1 MSGRNEPPAKPTEED
16 TSASFRLEAEDEPRN
31 GDCGDG
37 LQAALLKA
45 RRDGDCF
52 DVELRCGNSSHE
64 NLPAH
69 RLILASRSDYIKA
82 LISSDN
88 FADSSSSVMHLP
100 AVSHRAMSHILNWM
114 YGEVATIPNVR
125 EAFEV
130 AEASSLLQCVEL
142 IEIMECKMADI
153 VTLENC
159 VALWQLADRLHMEE
173 LAQKAQRL
181 AGNKFS
187 ELVKEHESDFLS
199 LDLGMLLE
207 LLDRKELSIDG
218 EEALF
223 TSMMKW
229 CKAKKG
235 ANALPENAM
244 EQVLTRVQF
253 SDMSLDFYT
262 SQVEMEPLIR
272 DNLSC
277 LRVIARASVKIFA
290 EGQSTSKKKR
300 KLLTCEFKIEDF
312 ERGMRVKVID
322 DVLTL
327 ERLCKVYYGWNDMKP
342 KIAGQW
348 YDVLQINKDPPTLIL
363 SSGNWYVPVEAVER
377 TGQKSQRKPRR

>member
-1 MSGRNEPPAKPTEED
+1 MSGSNEED
-16 TSASFRLEAEDEPRN
+16 TSACFRLEAEDEPRN
-31 GDCGDG
+31 VDCGDG

-45 RRDGDCF
+45 RRDGLCF
-52 DVELRCGNSSHE
+52 DVELRCGNSSQE

-69 RLILASRSDYIKA
+69 RLILASRSDYMKA
-82 LISSDN
+82 LISSDR
-88 FADSSSSVMHLP
+88 FADSSSPVIHLP

-114 YGEVATIPNVR
+114 YGEEVAIPSVQ
-125 EAFEV
+125 EAYEL

-142 IEIMECKMADI
+142 IEIMHCKMTDV

-159 VALWQLADRLHMEE
+159 VALWKLADRLHMEE
-173 LAQKAQRL
+173 LAQKAQL
-181 AGNKFS
+181 VAANNFS
-187 ELVKEHESDFLS
+187 EFVKEHESDFLS
-199 LDLGMLLE
+199 LDLDMLLE
-207 LLDRKELSIDG
+207 LLDRKKLSIDG

-223 TSMMKW
+223 TSTMKW
-229 CKAKKG
+229 CKAKRG

-253 SDMSLDFYT
+253 SDMSVDFYT

-277 LRVIARASVKIFA
+277 LRVIARASVERGI

-300 KLLTCEFKIEDF
+300 KLLTDIDDF
-312 ERGMRVKVID
+312 EVGMRVKVID

-327 ERLCKVYYGWNDMKP
+327 KRLCREGDDRYPSHIAHYGWNDIMHQ
-342 KIAGQW
+342 IAGKW
-348 YDVLQINKDPPTLIL
+348 YDVVEIEKDPPILTL
-363 SSGNWYVPVEAVER
+363 SSGNWTVPVEAVEW
-377 TGQKSQRKPRR
+377 